1 METAWLVE
9 LAGVWFTV
17 LLTLAVYSFLYR
29 DNPFYKVVEHLYVG
43 VAAGYTFYLAFRNT
57 IFPNLVK
64 HLISSMDKINSAV
77 PADVAA
83 GWHMQWRW
91 GALVLGL
98 LVLARLIPKVSWIS
112 RWPMALVVGAFAGLN
127 LLGYAEANLA
137 DQIAGTMVP
146 LFGRSNYAPYEL
158 LPLFPSFGQPASAP
172 STLNHLVLVVGVIS
186 VLTYFFFSRERG
198 RATNMLGAVGIWFVM
213 ITFGATY
220 GSIVLARI
228 SLLIGRVY
236 DLMDYNQPKYGYP
249 FIVGM
254 IGMIAALLVWRLK
267 YFKGEKVNDGTP
279 GSDDEA

>member
-1 METAWLVE
+1 MTPDAVSPFVDTLGIWVG
-9 LAGVWFTV
+9 AF
-17 LLTLAVYSFLYR
+17 LTLAVFSFLYR
-29 DNPFYKVVEHLYVG
+29 DNPIYKVAEHIYVG
-43 VAAGYTFYLAFRNT
+43 IAAGYYFYQAFRTT
-57 IFPNLVK
+57 IYPNLFQ
-64 HLISSMDKINSAV
+64 HAIEGANNLM
-77 PADVAA
+77 A
-83 GWHMQWRW
+83 GDGAMWTTQWRW

-98 LVLARLIPKVSWIS
+98 LVLARLVPKVSWIS

-146 LFGRSNYAPYEL
+146 LFGRSQYAPYEL
-158 LPLFPSFGQPASAP
+158 LPFFPSFGQQASQP

-236 DLMDYNQPKYGYP
+236 DLMDYNQPQYGYP
-249 FIVGM
+249 FVVGM
-254 IGMIAALLVWRLK
+254 IGMIAVLVVWRLK
-267 YFKGEKVNDGTP
+267 YFKGDKINDGTP
-279 GSDDEA
+279 DDEES

>member
-1 METAWLVE
+1 MDTAWLVD
-9 LAGVWFTV
+9 LAGVWLTV
-17 LLTLAVYSFLYR
+17 IFTLAIYSFLYR
-29 DNPFYKVVEHLYVG
+29 DNPFYKAAEHLYVG

-57 IFPNLVK
+57 IFPNLVQ
-64 HLISSMDKINSAV
+64 HLFTGVHKINAG
-77 PADVAA
+77 DGA
-83 GWHMQWRW
+83 GWQMQWRW

-158 LPLFPSFGQPASAP
+158 LPLLPSLGQQASQP

-186 VLTYFFFSRERG
+186 VLTYFFFSRERSK
-198 RATNMLGAVGIWFVM
+198 ATNALGTVGIWFVM

-236 DLMDYNQPKYGYP
+236 DLMDYNQPQYGYP
-249 FIVGM
+249 FVVGM
-254 IGMIAALLVWRLK
+254 IGIVAVLAVWRLK
-267 YFKGEKVNDGTP
+267 YFKGDKVNDGTP
-279 GSDDEA
+279 GGGEGDEG